1 MGDVSNYWTL
11 MRLNAGGQCQIDPD
25 SAAQTFFQ
33 QQFPELLNSLNP
45 AEPIDHRAVQRQLWQ
60 ETVSSNSLAE
70 RCLRYFISHQ
80 IYQSCIQIAAKFGQ
94 IHGFI
99 APDLYVYVLDDD
111 GRSPLENSSY
121 QTVAMMVL
129 KTFDP
134 AKGSL
139 TAWVSR
145 CVKQHRDLREFL
157 LQQGVYLLTDWAI
170 LNDTPCD
177 RLQKILATDRTP
189 LEIQQASDILSRFH
203 AIYREDRLQQ
213 AKRGTCQPPT
223 MEQLIRMTEYLRD
236 VQSHQGTSHTLSP
249 ESLLEELQAIARQ
262 LRQHRI
268 ATQNGIAP
276 TQSLDDPD
284 VYLQPNPQ
292 NADEDEHLEFL
303 TFYREQL
310 LQCLDQAAITVV
322 SDRLIRLRRKNPPK
336 DQMFLKALALFHCR
350 GESMSLIA
358 PQVGLRRQDQVTRL
372 LNLRE
377 FRADIRQHL
386 LSMLKVRITA
396 QVQYYADP
404 RQLIHLDQALENIL
418 DKQVTQMIDEARS
431 EAQTT
436 TRGSTPQSL
445 FARRLCQALDQM
457 GGLNHDL

>member
-11 MRLNAGGQCQIDPD
+11 MRLNAGGQCRIDPD
-25 SAAQTFFQ
+25 SAAQTFFW
-33 QQFPELLNSLNP
+33 QQFPELLNSPNP

-60 ETVSSNSLAE
+60 EMVSSNFLAE

-94 IHGFI
+94 IHGFK

-111 GRSPLENSSY
+111 GRSPFRNSSY

-145 CVKQHRDLREFL
+145 CVKQHRELREFL

-177 RLQKILATDRTP
+177 RLQKILAADRTP
-189 LEIQQASDILSRFH
+189 LEIQRAHDILSSFH
-203 AIYREDRLQQ
+203 TIYREDRLQQ

-223 MEQLIRMTEYLRD
+223 MEQLIRMTDYLRD
-236 VQSHQGTSHTLSP
+236 VQSRQGTSYTLSP

-310 LQCLDQAAITVV
+310 LQCLDQAAIEVTR
-322 SDRLIRLRRKNPPK
+322 DRLMVLNRKSPPK
-336 DQMFLKALALFHCR
+336 DQMFLTALSLFHCR
-350 GESMSLIA
+350 GESMSRIA
-358 PQVGLRRQDQVTRL
+358 AQVGLSRQDAVTRL
-372 LNLRE
+372 LKLRE
-377 FRADIRQHL
+377 FRADVRQHL
-386 LSMLKVRITA
+386 LSMLKVHITDKA
-396 QVQYYADP
+396 QYYVDP
-404 RQLIHLDQALENIL
+404 GQLISLDQTLETIL
-418 DKQVTQMIDEARS
+418 EERVTMLIHEAEA
-431 EAQTT
+431 EAQTAS
-436 TRGSTPQSL
+436 RAGRPQSL
-445 FARRLCQALDQM
+445 FASRLCQALDQM
-457 GGLNHDL
+457 GGLSHDS